1 MTRRLLPFGVV
12 ILVAF
17 FSTSQEAAAQGRGRP
32 KAPKAPKGSTS
43 VPAAAP
49 AAPGAST
56 SSVQGPAPSTV
67 APVVSFRQF
76 GSWLDDASASASG
89 EGRTGIGIGYW
100 RVNGGSQVNVPMLDV
115 GYGITDRISASAS
128 VPFYRSRYE
137 GGVVRGLDDMYLAGK
152 VTLVDPALTVSEF
165 GLAASPIVEVISPG
179 STGGRMHYALPVS
192 VEVRRLPFRVFGSA
206 GYFSRG
212 SVFAGGAL
220 EWSAP
225 AGYVVTGA
233 LTQSYSTDADTTL
246 DALGVSRKRADVTGS
261 IGYPL
266 GQVASAYVSVGRSLT
281 SIDDGGTAFSLAGGV
296 SFRFTTPRATP

>member
-1 MTRRLLPFGVV
+1 VTRRLLLLCVV

-32 KAPKAPKGSTS
+32 KAPRAPKGSPS
-43 VPAAAP
+43 APAAAP
-49 AAPGAST
+49 AAPAVSAP
-56 SSVQGPAPSTV
+56 VQAPTLSTV

-76 GSWLDDASASASG
+76 GSWLDDASASGSG
-89 EGRTGIGIGYW
+89 EGRSGIGIGYW

-128 VPFYRSRYE
+128 VPFYRSSYE
-137 GGVVRGLDDMYLAGK
+137 GGVVRGLDDMYVAGK
-152 VTLVDPALTVSEF
+152 ITLIDPALTVSEF
-165 GLAASPIVEVISPG
+165 GVAVSPIVEVLSPG
-179 STGGRMHYALPVS
+179 SSGGRTHYALPVS
-192 VEVRRLPFRVFGSA
+192 VEVRRQPFRVFGSA

-212 SVFAGGAL
+212 STFAGGAL

-233 LTQSYSTDADTTL
+233 LTQSYSTGDDATL
-246 DALGVSRKRADVTGS
+246 DSLGVSRKRADVTGS

-266 GQVASAYVSVGRSLT
+266 GQFASAYVSVGRSLT
-281 SIDDGGTAFSLAGGV
+281 SIDHGGTAFSLAGGV
-296 SFRFTTPRATP
+296 SFRFTTARATP